1 MKLLSVVAMMTVALV
16 VLTAPWDAA
25 AEQQTPAAS
34 QTPAPAA
41 PVSAQAPVRPPFP
54 PDAKYAYLDLQ
65 RVASESNDG
74 RAANERVEALSD
86 VKIAE
91 IEALNLDLQASQQR
105 LQQNA
110 NVMSGDAQLQ
120 LQREIERLSRDV
132 ERMSQDAES
141 EVQELQ
147 QTLQLEFQQK
157 LVPAIDRIAIDK
169 GLDFIFSAGDGGLL
183 WANPALDITAD
194 VILEVNASVQ

>member
-1 MKLLSVVAMMTVALV
+1 MGRCGR
-16 VLTAPWDAA
+16 TADTGCFPDTGTRSSRVGSGSGA
-25 AEQQTPAAS
+25 
-34 QTPAPAA
+34 
-41 PVSAQAPVRPPFP
+41 PPFP